1 MHGSDV
7 PERGDLRLGR
17 LIAVSASQA
26 VLLLEKRD
34 VDALGGALPVEM
46 GTLVKVHTR
55 ISIVYGMVTAL
66 RVPLPS
72 LEPSDRDLKLVELE
86 LVGEIRNA
94 NSTAGPFQRGVSAYP
109 ALDEPVYLASAAD
122 LAQVYACPKVV
133 TARGRALH
141 QHRPVT

>member
-34 VDALGGALPVEM
+34 VDAAWGGALPVAM

-55 ISIVYGMVTAL
+55 VSIVYGMVTAL

-86 LVGEIRNA
+86 LVGEIRNT
-94 NSTAGPFQRGVSAYP
+94 NSPAGPFQRGLLSMDAGRHG
-109 ALDEPVYLASAAD
+109 AGLRRRQDFIGHD
-122 LAQVYACPKVV
+122 LC
-133 TARGRALH
+133 G
-141 QHRPVT
+141 

>member
-26 VLLLEKRD
+26 VLLLERRD
-34 VDALGGALPVEM
+34 AGATLGGALPVEM

-55 ISIVYGMVTAL
+55 VSIVYGMVTGL

-72 LEPSDRDLKLVELE
+72 LEPSDKDLKLVELE

-94 NSTAGPFQRGVSAYP
+94 DGPTGSFRRGVSAYP

-122 LAQVYACPKVV
+122 L
-133 TARGRALH
+133 
-141 QHRPVT
+141 